1 MEFED
6 ELTELFDHATATL
19 HAPVDELLEH
29 SSAEGRRLQRRRRT
43 ARVALGTFG
52 VTAVVCGTAVGVL
65 HGYGPARPATVA
77 LGADKSASPRS
88 SATPTGAATPSA
100 SPSSPSSPASTTSTT
115 STTATPTGSPD
126 DASSTPSGQT
136 SSGNPAGSGRTNYD
150 LLRSLLPAGT
160 SLEPMPYDWG
170 GTVPGAADA
179 VYNDGHGAVELS
191 VSATSTP
198 SDVTC
203 ANWMG
208 GTNEG
213 TRPAGATPVSC
224 SQQSFANGDK
234 DLTLVTGVDGSGFY
248 DYEVIL
254 AHADGTV
261 VMAVVGNGVPE
272 GATVDVTRAVP
283 PLTIEQLQTIAA
295 DPGWHLD

>member
-19 HAPVDELLEH
+19 RPPVDELLEQ
-29 SSAEGRRLQRRRRT
+29 SSTRGRRLRRRRRT
-43 ARVALGTFG
+43 AKVALGTFG
-52 VTAVVCGTAVGVL
+52 MTAVVCGTAFGVV
-65 HGYGPARPATVA
+65 HGYSPARSAPAA
-77 LGADKSASPRS
+77 LGASADASPRS
-88 SATPTGAATPSA
+88 SAAPTGAATVTASA
-100 SPSSPSSPASTTSTT
+100 SPAKATTTPTTPAKQTSGTPAGQSSSPS
-115 STTATPTGSPD
+115 
-126 DASSTPSGQT
+126 
-136 SSGNPAGSGRTNYD
+136 GSGRTDYD
-150 LLRSLLPAGT
+150 LLSSLLPAGGN
-160 SLEPMPYDWG
+160 LEPMPYDWG

-191 VSATSTP
+191 VSTTSRP

-203 ANWMG
+203 ANWIG

-224 SQQSFANGDK
+224 AETTLPDGDRR
-234 DLTLVTGVDGSGFY
+234 LTVVTGVDGSGFY
-248 DYEVIL
+248 DYEVTL
-254 AHADGTV
+254 TRTDGTI

-283 PLTIEQLQTIAA
+283 PLTIAQLQAIAA